1 MPIYIKDLTD
11 ETIYDKDDYSIVKL
25 KSNDLI
31 VVYKWEII
39 YDKPFNQN
47 KYYQTLGFFNNYVDD
62 KEFISF
68 LIYLDYYMSKSY
80 WVWISIITD
89 RTIWFDEPEK
99 MLDILV
105 YILNNYE
112 PYKNTYSFNDWIVFE
127 NKYHD
132 KLVWKREAIISSAI
146 YHLLKLNNYLKGR
159 YNYRKYYN
167 LCLTYLDSD
176 FKYLFNKYKEE
187 WHWASYKKLQD
198 EYILWEMMYDVPY
211 HMHIYFWY
219 EDKQWTAFSTWGYLD
234 CILK

>member
-1 MPIYIKDLTD
+1 MLKYIKDLTD
-11 ETIYDKDDYSIVKL
+11 ETIYDKDDYSIIKL

-31 VVYKWEII
+31 VVYKGEII

-62 KEFISF
+62 KEFTSF

-80 WVWISIITD
+80 GVGISIITD
-89 RTIWFDEPEK
+89 RTIGFDEPEK

-112 PYKNTYSFNDWIVFE
+112 PYKNTYSFNDGIVFE

-132 KLVWKREAIISSAI
+132 KLVGKREAIISSAI
-146 YHLLKLNNYLKGR
+146 YHLLKLNNYLRGR
-159 YNYRKYYN
+159 YNYKKYYN

-187 WHWASYKKLQD
+187 GHGASYKKLQD
-198 EYILWEMMYDVPY
+198 EYILGEMMYDVPY
-211 HMHIYFWY
+211 HMHIYFGY
-219 EDKQWTAFSTWGYLD
+219 EDKQWTAFSTGGYLD